1 MWTKLELLMLL
12 ISTCVCLS
20 AATFTIDELSFDTIN
35 GNECVVYATDPFRLH
50 GSIDIP
56 SHFMFDGQSFTVT
69 AIRCDAFRG
78 SKISRVKIPSTVR
91 TIGPMA
97 FCVTRVK
104 SVDIP
109 SSVKI
114 IGHDAFRECHR
125 LKVVQLHEGL
135 LQIEPGAF
143 LGCHSLRQIIIPASV
158 RYIDDDC
165 FCECV
170 NLRNV
175 QFLGEPDSCG
185 TGVFIDCGLTKPV
198 HTSRYLLFVPPTYQ
212 GTYAI
217 PYGITIIPGGILE
230 FCEHLDTI
238 IFPESIDS
246 ICIETYV
253 NQQCWIFQS
262 KNPPVLHISPDW
274 PDLYPQI
281 NESISFVVP
290 QGCRDTYS
298 ESPSWIGITNITEK

>member
-12 ISTCVCLS
+12 VSTSLCLS

-56 SHFMFDGQSFTVT
+56 SHVMFDGQSFAVT

-78 SKISRVKIPSTVR
+78 SKISRVNIPSTVR

-97 FCVTRVK
+97 FLRTK
-104 SVDIP
+104 IKTINIP
-109 SSVKI
+109 SSVEI
-114 IGHDAFRECHR
+114 IQNDAFYGCNK
-125 LKVVQLHEGL
+125 LKVIQLHEGVRNIGSATFSRCRNL
-135 LQIEPGAF
+135 KQLT
-143 LGCHSLRQIIIPASV
+143 IPSSV
-158 RYIDDDC
+158 RFIGDFC
-165 FCECV
+165 FGECV
-170 NLRNV
+170 NLRDV

-185 TGVFIDCGLTKPV
+185 AGVFIDCGLIKPV

-217 PYGITIIPGGILE
+217 PNGITIIPGGILE

-253 NQQCWIFQS
+253 SQQCWIFQS
-262 KNPPVLHISPDW
+262 KNPPVLHISPDF

-290 QGCRDTYS
+290 QGCRDSYS
-298 ESPSWIGITNITEK
+298 ESPSWLGITNITEK